1 MSGTGPG
8 LLEWTKLSQV
18 WPVPGLEKSHMVEL
32 GLELKQVMSC
42 WGFFYLFW
50 GGAQSSPIRLTA
62 LSLSPWLTRQN
73 SECMGAG
80 GRRSLVGCLGSED
93 GGLGQL
99 GKVLSLRSLGCMD
112 NSFSQGYG

>member
-1 MSGTGPG
+1 M
-8 LLEWTKLSQV
+8 
-18 WPVPGLEKSHMVEL
+18 
-32 GLELKQVMSC
+32 
-42 WGFFYLFW
+42 YLFF
-50 GGAQSSPIRLTA
+50 GGGGQSSPILLTA

-99 GKVLSLRSLGCMD
+99 GKVSLSSLGCTD
-112 NSFSQGYG
+112 SSFPQGYG

>member
-1 MSGTGPG
+1 MIKNCIDKFNPEGKHII
-8 LLEWTKLSQV
+8 LFLNFLFV
-18 WPVPGLEKSHMVEL
+18 L
-32 GLELKQVMSC
+32 G
-42 WGFFYLFW
+42 